1 MAGVAGSA
9 SSYVGVDRIIA
20 DERLRLRSE
29 DSADTPFLL
38 HLFKTTRAEQF
49 AGAGLPPTVLDAL
62 LEQQFRLQARGYS
75 AQFPDATSLLIEWM
89 GEPIGRLLLQ
99 CDATDWRIIDIA
111 LLASR
116 RGQGIG
122 TSVITAVAAAARRRQ
137 AQALSLAVLVTN
149 DAARRLYRRLG
160 FVETDIN
167 SASAHIE
174 MRNDLAG

>member
-1 MAGVAGSA
+1 MV
-9 SSYVGVDRIIA
+9 A
-20 DERLRLRSE
+20 DEHLRLRPE
-29 DSADTPFLL
+29 ESADAPFLL
-38 HLFKTTRAEQF
+38 RLFKATRAEQF
-49 AGAGLPPTVLDAL
+49 AAAGLAPAVLNGL

-99 CDATDWRIIDIA
+99 CDAHDWRIVDIA

-137 AQALSLAVLVTN
+137 AQALCLAVLVTN

-167 SASAHIE
+167 ADAAHIE
-174 MRNDLAG
+174 MRKDLAG